1 MTIVQLLRAV
11 VATEAL
17 VLVLLLAALAATASY
32 AAARRRRD
40 RARLARVMGSQAG
53 GGTKTPAAELS
64 HRFAQLPRRLRLAT
78 LADLTGPVHGT
89 ASELVL
95 RRAGSADLIGEAAGW
110 CRSRRWWRRLRAVRT
125 LSLLG
130 EGADTVP
137 ALFADPHPQV
147 RAAAAAWAVDHPDP
161 ALADRLV
168 DMLDDPM
175 LRCRFAAKAALLRI
189 GRRGVRPLVRYLTA
203 PDVHRLASALEVAA
217 GLAEPAL
224 LAPGLLHCRSPD
236 PSVRSRAAEVV
247 AAIGGAEAVAS
258 LAELLRDPDVTVRA
272 TAARGLG
279 ALGHWPAAP
288 AVADALA
295 DPSWEVRRHAALA
308 LRRMGPAGY
317 LYLRRALRQAD
328 PYAADMARQVLDL
341 PYLAST
347 P

>member
-1 MTIVQLLRAV
+1 M
-11 VATEAL
+11 
-17 VLVLLLAALAATASY
+17 
-32 AAARRRRD
+32 
-40 RARLARVMGSQAG
+40 
-53 GGTKTPAAELS
+53 
-64 HRFAQLPRRLRLAT
+64 
-78 LADLTGPVHGT
+78 
-89 ASELVL
+89 
-95 RRAGSADLIGEAAGW
+95 
-110 CRSRRWWRRLRAVRT
+110 
-125 LSLLG
+125 
-130 EGADTVP
+130 
-137 ALFADPHPQV
+137 
-147 RAAAAAWAVDHPDP
+147 
-161 ALADRLV
+161 
-168 DMLDDPM
+168 
-175 LRCRFAAKAALLRI
+175 
-189 GRRGVRPLVRYLTA
+189 
-203 PDVHRLASALEVAA
+203 
-217 GLAEPAL
+217 
-224 LAPGLLHCRSPD
+224 
-236 PSVRSRAAEVV
+236 RSRAAEVV